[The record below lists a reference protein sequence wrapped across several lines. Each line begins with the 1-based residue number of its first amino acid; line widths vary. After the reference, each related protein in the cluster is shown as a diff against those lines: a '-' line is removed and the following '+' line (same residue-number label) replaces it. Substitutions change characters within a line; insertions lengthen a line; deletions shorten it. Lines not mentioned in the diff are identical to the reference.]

1 MFAAEALANTIGGGL
16 INWAV
21 TWLLLGFTPAQSLG
35 ITALFFGISF
45 ARSYVLRHLFN
56 ALDTRRR
63 SRQYPPAP

>member
-1 MFAAEALANTIGGGL
+1 MFAIEALANTVGGGI

-45 ARSYVLRHLFN
+45 ARSYLLRRAFHWLGCKRG
-56 ALDTRRR
+56 TG
-63 SRQYPPAP
+63 